1 MSSSILIL
9 SAVFGTVGCSALL
22 ALAFGRAAAHA
33 DLTSDLLLLDRS
45 RLSYAGTAGLAS
57 AHEAISCEPSIT
69 VSSSSTSVGTM
80 RLPVRR
86 STS

>member
-1 MSSSILIL
+1 MLIL
-9 SAVFGTVGCSALL
+9 SAVLGAVGCSGLL

-33 DLTSDLLLLDRS
+33 DLASDLLLLDRS
-45 RLSYAGTAGLAS
+45 RLSYAGTAGLAA

-69 VSSSSTSVGTM
+69 VPSSSRSVGTV
-80 RLPVRR
+80 RLPVKR